1 MAKYIF
7 KRIVML
13 IPIIIGVVFIVFVLN
28 ELSPG
33 DPARVVAGNEA
44 TEEYVAELRESM
56 GLNRPFFV
64 RFFDY
69 LIGVFT
75 RGDLGTSYLTKQPVF
90 NEVMER
96 FPTTL
101 LLTLVSMVFTLGL
114 GIPTGIISA
123 TRQYS
128 WIDNLCT
135 SIGLIGVSMPNFWQ
149 GLMNILIFAVW
160 LEWFPP
166 SGFYGWEYW
175 VLPAFTIG
183 TSSAAQIMRMT
194 RSSMLDVVR
203 QDYICA
209 ARAKGLSESKVI
221 NKHAMKNALI
231 PILTVIGMDFG
242 TSLGGA
248 VITESVFS
256 IPGLGKYMLDAIK
269 SRDYPVVQGGV
280 LILAIMFSLVTLA
293 VDIAYA
299 FVDPRLKSQYK
310 STAKRIKKKDA
321 AAMRES
327 A

>member
-1 MAKYIF
+1 MAKYILR
-7 KRIVML
+7 RIAML

-44 TEEYVAELRESM
+44 TEEYVEELRESM

-69 LIGVFT
+69 LLGVFT
-75 RGDLGTSYLTKQPVF
+75 RGDLGNSYLTKQPVF
-90 NEVMER
+90 NEVIER

-160 LEWFPP
+160 LKWFPP

-310 STAKRIKKKDA
+310 SSSKRVKAKGTTTAK
-321 AAMRES
+321 ES

>member
-1 MAKYIF
+1 MAKYIL
-7 KRIVML
+7 KRIAML

-44 TEEYVAELRESM
+44 TEEYVEELRESM

-69 LIGVFT
+69 LLGVFT
-75 RGDLGTSYLTKQPVF
+75 RGDLGNSYLTKQPVF
-90 NEVMER
+90 NEVIER

-160 LEWFPP
+160 LKWFPP

-310 STAKRIKKKDA
+310 SSAKRVKAKIAATAK
-321 AAMRES
+321 ES